1 MARKR
6 NSDNYIVSTG
16 GGAAAARRTQ
26 VTRPTLAAE
35 TPVSPVPQ
43 SSVSRQPEYREIAEL
58 AYSYWAARGF
68 SEGNP
73 EEDWCRAEQELAAR
87 YSA

>member
-6 NSDNYIVSTG
+6 NSGNYIVSTG
-16 GGAAAARRTQ
+16 GAAAAPRRTQ
-26 VTRPTLAAE
+26 VTRPKFAAE
-35 TPVSPVPQ
+35 TSVPPVPQ
-43 SSVSRQPEYREIAEL
+43 SSISRRPEHQEIAEL
-58 AYSYWAARGF
+58 AYSYWAGRGF
-68 SEGNP
+68 AGGNP